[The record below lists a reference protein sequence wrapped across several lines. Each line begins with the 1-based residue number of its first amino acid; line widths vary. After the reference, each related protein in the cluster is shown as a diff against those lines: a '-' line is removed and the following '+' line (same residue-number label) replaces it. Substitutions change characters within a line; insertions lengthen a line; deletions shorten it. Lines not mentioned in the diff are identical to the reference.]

1 MEKNQVSA
9 SYDAL
14 TRERILEALGREGD
28 AVSVVAFETCGST
41 NDEAKKL
48 ASEGVLYPVLITAD
62 QQTAGRGR
70 MGRSFYSPA
79 QTGLYFSTLY
89 PTAECLQNAVSV
101 TGAASVAVM
110 RAIRT
115 MTGKQTEIKWVNDL
129 YLDGKKVCGIL
140 TEALTGIGQ
149 TYLVIGIGINLT
161 TDVFPTEL
169 SAIAGAVGGKP
180 ISRAA
185 LLAEIWKELLPY
197 LQDPSNR
204 TWLDD
209 YRTHSMVLG
218 KQIEWSRGDERR
230 KGIAEE
236 IDGDGALVVRLPSG
250 ERELLRTGEISL
262 RVTADAP

>member
-48 ASEGVLYPVLITAD
+48 ASEGILRPVLITAD

-79 QTGLYFSTLY
+79 QTGLYCSLLY
-89 PTAECLQNAVSV
+89 PTVASLQNAVSV
-101 TGAASVAVM
+101 TGAAAVAVL
-110 RAIRT
+110 RALRT
-115 MTGKQTEIKWVNDL
+115 LTGRQAGIKWVNDL

-140 TEALTGIGQ
+140 TEALTGVGQ

-169 SAIAGAVGGKP
+169 SAIAGAVGGEP
-180 ISRAA
+180 ISRAT
-185 LLAEIWKELLPY
+185 LLAAIWKELLPY

-209 YRTHSMVLG
+209 YRAHSTVLG
-218 KQIEWSRGDERR
+218 KQIEWSRGEARWQ
-230 KGIAEE
+230 GVAEE
-236 IDGDGALVVRLPSG
+236 IDGDGALIVRLPSG
-250 ERELLRTGEISL
+250 ERELLRTGEISV
-262 RVTADAP
+262 RVTADNP